1 MIRKLLVAFSLSLT
15 LAAIPSAL
23 PSSKTATQAVTITPV
38 IQQLYEL
45 QVSGGYHVNIEK
57 GNAWKL
63 SITGSQEAID
73 KIVVSQATDTLS
85 LSPINEQSSFMGKLF
100 NFRDEDS
107 QQYQVAIN
115 LTVPALASIR
125 LLGSSSADI
134 GLGVNIIDITLSG
147 DSALA
152 MQDQTAPRINASLH
166 GTSSLKAT
174 TLQAD
179 SITLALHGSTTAS
192 ILAAKAQQRIML
204 GQAGN
209 SKLNIGQLRT
219 IELSIN
225 TSGHSTT
232 GIGHAET
239 SNAYVDNHG
248 GTVTQFNHIES
259 RTFAAKLSGAASLTI
274 EDGQS
279 LKSQI
284 STSGKAEFNITG
296 DFSSGIMD
304 KKAL

>member
-1 MIRKLLVAFSLSLT
+1 MIRKLLIALSLSLT

-23 PSSKTATQAVTITPV
+23 PSSKTTTSIVTITPE

-63 SITGSQEAID
+63 SITGTQEAID

-125 LLGSSSADI
+125 LHGSSSAD
-134 GLGVNIIDITLSG
+134 LGAGINIIDIVLSG
-147 DSALA
+147 DSELSV
-152 MQDQTAPRINASLH
+152 QDQTSPRMKASLH
-166 GTSSLKAT
+166 GTASLKAT
-174 TLQAD
+174 TLQANT
-179 SITLALHGSTTAS
+179 IELALHGSTTAS
-192 ILAAKAQQRIML
+192 ILATKAQQRIML
-204 GQAGN
+204 DQAGN

-219 IELSIN
+219 RELAI
-225 TSGHSTT
+225 TASGHSTT

-248 GTVTQFNHIES
+248 GTVTLFNHIES
-259 RTFAAKLSGAASLTI
+259 RTLAAKLSGAASLTI
-274 EDGQS
+274 GDGQS
-279 LKSQI
+279 LKSRI
-284 STSGKAEFNITG
+284 STSGKAKFNITG